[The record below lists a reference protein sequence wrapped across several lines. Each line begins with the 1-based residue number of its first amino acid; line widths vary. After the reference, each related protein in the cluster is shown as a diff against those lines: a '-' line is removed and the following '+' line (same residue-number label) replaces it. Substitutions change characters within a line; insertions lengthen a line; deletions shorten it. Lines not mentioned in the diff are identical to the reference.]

1 MKKAFSILL
10 IVFSAMM
17 LIHCAYADI
26 TESLIYDEAG
36 NSWTAGDEDL
46 TELVSIMKREC
57 TKSPMIKGT
66 YMGKQFKRTAERHFY
81 RPERK
86 FLEKFHFIFFCYAFV
101 TFDVL

>member
-26 TESLIYDEAG
+26 TESLIYDEAD
-36 NSWTAGDEDL
+36 NTWAAGDEDL

-57 TKSPMIKGT
+57 TKSPLIKGT
-66 YMGKQFKRTAERHFY
+66 YSANEGASEQQG
-81 RPERK
+81 
-86 FLEKFHFIFFCYAFV
+86 CCQSGG
-101 TFDVL
+101 